1 MSAFRRL
8 MRSEGAFTLLEVLVA
23 TGVLATMM
31 VILLG
36 SLSSSM
42 SLWRTTE
49 SKISADREGRSA
61 HFLLYQDL
69 ASAYAPTN
77 TSGPLTNRWP
87 QINPDGTV
95 IKFLTLKPVDYQASG
110 EVGDICTVEY
120 SNSVISNAIY
130 RRFMGS
136 KDTYDRLKSSDLM
149 PTPTNAWQLLADYVI
164 PNTNAAKPDPSEN
177 VFITPNFVG
186 VRVVPTNSGIIYQA
200 AGSQRPD
207 AIEVNIST
215 ADMEAV
221 KNIDTLNQ
229 AKAQIRSASFFS
241 FRVNLPGK

>member
-1 MSAFRRL
+1 
-8 MRSEGAFTLLEVLVA
+8 MRTVGAFTLLEVLVA

-77 TSGPLTNRWP
+77 TSGWPTNLWP
-87 QINPDGTV
+87 QIKSNGTF
-95 IKFLTLKPVDYQASG
+95 IRFLTLKPGDYQAANNN
-110 EVGDICTVEY
+110 GDICCVEY
-120 SNSVISNAIY
+120 SVDTNTHAIY
-130 RRFMGS
+130 RNFVS
-136 KDTYDRLKSSDLM
+136 SSDTFLSISNNKMM
-149 PTPTNAWQLLADYVI
+149 PQPNNAPQLLADYVI
-164 PNTNAAKPDPSEN
+164 PNTNAAKPDPSDTA
-177 VFITPNFVG
+177 FIIPNFVG
-186 VRVVPTNSGIIYQA
+186 VRVVPSGSGIAYQA
-200 AGSQRPD
+200 AGTQRPD

-221 KNIDTLNQ
+221 KNIDTLSKTT
-229 AKAQIRSASFFS
+229 AGIRSAGFFS
-241 FRVNLPGK
+241 FRANLTGK

>member
-1 MSAFRRL
+1 
-8 MRSEGAFTLLEVLVA
+8 MRTVGAFTLLEVLVA

-77 TSGPLTNRWP
+77 SSGPLTNLWP
-87 QINPDGTV
+87 QIKSNGTF
-95 IKFLTLKPVDYQASG
+95 IGFLTLKPGDYQAANNS
-110 EVGDICTVEY
+110 GDICYVEY
-120 SNSVISNAIY
+120 FVDTNARAIY
-130 RRFMGS
+130 RNFVS
-136 KDTYDRLKSSDLM
+136 SSDTFASIKGNAM
-149 PTPTNAWQLLADYVI
+149 PKPANPPQLLADYVI
-164 PNTNAAKPDPSEN
+164 PNTNAAKPVAGDTS
-177 VFITPNFVG
+177 FIIPNFVG
-186 VRVVPTNSGIIYQA
+186 VRAVLSGSSVSYQA

-221 KNIDTLNQ
+221 KNLTTLTQ
-229 AKAQIRSASFFS
+229 AKADIRSAGFFS
-241 FRVNLPGK
+241 FRANLTGK